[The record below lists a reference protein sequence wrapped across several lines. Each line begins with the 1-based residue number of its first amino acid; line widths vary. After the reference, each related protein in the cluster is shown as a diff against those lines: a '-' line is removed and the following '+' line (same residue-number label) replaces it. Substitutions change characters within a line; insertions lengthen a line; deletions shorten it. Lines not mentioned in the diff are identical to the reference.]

1 MSRRRQLFEL
11 RWQATRLREQPVLW
25 SLLIVL
31 SANLIVFWA
40 LAADAASGR
49 LAVGH
54 VVTFASAAVST
65 SMIAFGG
72 LSWALDGAAAPAGA
86 VLRLQEAMRPAGSLA
101 HGNRAAQ
108 NMPVREIRFR
118 NVTFAYPG
126 TTDPV
131 LAGFDLTIP
140 AAMSLAIVGQ
150 NGAGKTPPANRLCR
164 SHAPNEEAIEIEG
177 AVWRDLALDPW
188 RDGVPGV
195 FQDFPN
201 FDLPLPATA
210 PPGGAP
216 ACTSAC

>member
-49 LAVGH
+49 IAVGH

-86 VLRLQEAMRPAGSLA
+86 VLRLQEAVRPAANLA
-101 HGNRAAQ
+101 RRHRAA
-108 NMPVREIRFR
+108 
-118 NVTFAYPG
+118 G
-126 TTDPV
+126 D
-131 LAGFDLTIP
+131 
-140 AAMSLAIVGQ
+140 
-150 NGAGKTPPANRLCR
+150 
-164 SHAPNEEAIEIEG
+164 
-177 AVWRDLALDPW
+177 
-188 RDGVPGV
+188 
-195 FQDFPN
+195 
-201 FDLPLPATA
+201 
-210 PPGGAP
+210 
-216 ACTSAC
+216 